1 MSNKKLIEK
10 MRKVVEKRGKKAY
23 ETAKE
28 AILKERFEY
37 EAIHEALLYFMGV
50 WPNFHHPALLSLA
63 CESVGGN
70 PETTVSI
77 GASIV
82 LLTGAADIHDDII
95 DQSATKNSKT
105 TVLGKF
111 GRDIALLVGDALLLG
126 GCTFLD
132 EACENLPKKQRKT
145 VVDLVKKAFSEMSG
159 AEAEEAS
166 LKGNWN
172 VKPEDYLN
180 VMRRKAA
187 IADMVFRIGAILGD
201 ASPEEIETLG
211 NYGRILGILAN
222 LRDEFV
228 DIFESKE
235 LENRAENECLPLPI
249 LYAFCDKAVKEKII
263 PILRKKDLKDKDA
276 FDIADIVMAT
286 EGVLELKKEMDCM
299 LERGIKCLGNIK
311 DVKITHILDTLLE
324 ATVEDLWTLST
335 PRKSKT

>member
-37 EAIHEALLYFMGV
+37 EAIHEALLYFMSV

-70 PETTVSI
+70 PETTASI
-77 GASIV
+77 GASFV
-82 LLTGAADIHDDII
+82 FLTGAADIHDDII
-95 DQSATKNSKT
+95 DQSVTKDSKT

-111 GRDIALLVGDALLLG
+111 GRDIALLVGDASLLE
-126 GCTFLD
+126 GCTFLG
-132 EACENLPKKQRKT
+132 EACEKLPKKQRKT
-145 VVDLVKKAFSEMSG
+145 VVNLVKKAFSEMSG
-159 AEAEEAS
+159 AEAEEAR
-166 LKGNWN
+166 LKGNWDI
-172 VKPEDYLN
+172 KPETYLN

-187 IADMVFRIGAILGD
+187 IADMTVRIGAILGD
-201 ASPEEIETLG
+201 ASPEEVETLG

-222 LRDEFV
+222 IRDEFV

-249 LYAFCDKAVKEKII
+249 LYAFRDKAVKEKII
-263 PILRKKDLKDKDA
+263 PILIKKDLKEKDA
-276 FDIADIVMAT
+276 FDIADIVMTA
-286 EGVLELKKEMDCM
+286 EGVLELKKEMDYM

-311 DVKITHILDTLLE
+311 DTKINKILSMLLE
-324 ATVEDLWTLST
+324 ATVEGLWNLST
-335 PRKSKT
+335 SRKRST